1 MSLERRHEQLA
12 STGTFV
18 RRVVLFSCVSLLI
31 VVASLAIGAWGYR
44 QFVGLGWVAA
54 FHAAAL
60 ILFSE
65 GPAVAMPDTAAKVWE
80 IVYSAFS
87 GVAFL
92 SIIGTIWTPIV
103 HRLYHRFHLENE
115 GSRSR

>member
-1 MSLERRHEQLA
+1 MLLERRHEKLA

-18 RRVVLFSCVSLLI
+18 RRMALFSCISLLI
-31 VVASLAIGAWGYR
+31 VIVSLVIGAWGYR
-44 QFVGLGWVAA
+44 QFVGLGWVTA

-65 GPAVAMPDTAAKVWE
+65 GPAVAMPNTAAKIWE

-92 SIIGTIWTPIV
+92 SIIGTLWTPIV
-103 HRLYHRFHLENE
+103 HRIYHRFHLGSVGINE
-115 GSRSR
+115 